1 MTRARSLVIAAASLL
16 LAPAGAAA
24 ATLEADDS
32 CYFNGRDASLAG
44 SGYAPGSEV
53 SFTVNGT
60 PLRTTVTSDENGE
73 IAVVYEPRRTA
84 IERRHVIRASDAEG
98 NTARTRIHVTP
109 RHRVTAD
116 PDRARNVRRWRAVFR
131 LFGFGRGKAY
141 LHYLNPKGR
150 VKKTVRLGRLRG
162 PCGRLKT
169 DKRRVMPFKRP
180 QFGVWQ
186 LQFDTRRRYDRDTVR
201 KRIVPVRVFRGN

>member
-1 MTRARSLVIAAASLL
+1 MTRALSLVVAAAPLL

-32 CYFNGRDASLAG
+32 CYFNGREASLTG
-44 SGYAPGSEV
+44 SGYSPDSEV

-60 PLRTTVTSDENGE
+60 ALRTTVTSDENGE
-73 IAVVYEPRRTA
+73 IAAIYEPRRTLT
-84 IERRHVIRASDAEG
+84 ERRHVIRASDAEG
-98 NTARTRIHVTP
+98 NSARTRIHVTP
-109 RHRVTAD
+109 KQTVTAD
-116 PDRARNVRRWRAVFR
+116 PARARNVRRWRAVFR

-150 VKKTVRLGRLRG
+150 VRKTVRLGRLRG

-169 DKRRVMPFKRP
+169 DRRRVMPFRHP
-180 QFGVWQ
+180 RFGVWQ
-186 LQFDTRRRYDRDTVR
+186 LQFDTRRRYDRDTAR
-201 KRIVPVRVFRGN
+201 KRVVPVRVFRGG